1 MIREVCKLRP
11 VLPVLFMPG
20 YGEEQLRDQIG
31 IARRAI
37 PARAVFG
44 AADFGQGG
52 GGAGGVVL
60 LPA

>member
-1 MIREVCKLRP
+1 
-11 VLPVLFMPG
+11 MPG
-20 YGEEQLRDQIG
+20 YSEEQLRGQIG

-52 GGAGGVVL
+52 GGAGWGGVITRVVAGPT
-60 LPA
+60 LPPTL